1 MMADDQHRPKPGDK
15 VELGVP
21 SWLASGGAI
30 IFGAKRPEISPDEI
44 RVPTEPEEQVPGKAS
59 DAENSGQSTAQALS
73 PDM

>member
-1 MMADDQHRPKPGDK
+1 MADDQHRPKPGDK

-30 IFGAKRPEISPDEI
+30 VFGAKRPEISPDDI
-44 RVPTEPEEQVPGKAS
+44 RVPTEAEEQRPRKAV
-59 DAENSGQSTAQALS
+59 DAEDSRQSTAQTQA